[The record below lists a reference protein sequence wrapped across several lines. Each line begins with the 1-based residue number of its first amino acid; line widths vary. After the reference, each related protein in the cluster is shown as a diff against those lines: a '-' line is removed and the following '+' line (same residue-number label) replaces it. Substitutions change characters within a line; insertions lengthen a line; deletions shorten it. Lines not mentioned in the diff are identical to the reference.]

1 MAHLRHALAAA
12 VLLALAGCGGPSSPP
27 PLSPQASATTEPT
40 ELRKDFVILREL
52 VKQHAL
58 QSEAGNEARVATVE
72 RHLRER
78 LEALPDGGRNE
89 GEQEIVRKA
98 RVVVGECW

>member
-1 MAHLRHALAAA
+1 MAHLRYTLASAAL
-12 VLLALAGCGGPSSPP
+12 LTLAGCGGPSESPP
-27 PLSPQASATTEPT
+27 QAPAVAEPT

-52 VKQHAL
+52 VKQHTL
-58 QSEAGNEARVATVE
+58 QTEAGNEARVETVE

-78 LEALPDGGRNE
+78 LDALPDGGRNE
-89 GEQEIVRKA
+89 EEREIVRKA

>member
-1 MAHLRHALAAA
+1 MALLRHTLAAA
-12 VLLALAGCGGPSSPP
+12 ALLSLAGCGGPSSPP
-27 PLSPQASATTEPT
+27 PLPPQAPATAEPT

-58 QSEAGNEARVATVE
+58 QTEAGNEARVETVE

-89 GEQEIVRKA
+89 EEREIVRKA
-98 RVVVGECW
+98 RELVGECW

>member
-52 VKQHAL
+52 VKQHTL
-58 QSEAGNEARVATVE
+58 QTEAGNEARVEAVE
-72 RHLRER
+72 RHLKSR
-78 LEALPDGGRNE
+78 LSTLPDSGQTPA
-89 GEQEIVRKA
+89 EQEILA
-98 RVVVGECW
+98 QAQALIGE